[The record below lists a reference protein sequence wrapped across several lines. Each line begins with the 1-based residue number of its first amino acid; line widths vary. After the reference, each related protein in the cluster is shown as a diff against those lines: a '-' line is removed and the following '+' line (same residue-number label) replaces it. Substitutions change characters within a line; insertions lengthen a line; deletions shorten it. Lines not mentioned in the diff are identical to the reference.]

1 MAEGQVQ
8 GDTVES
14 VLGRI
19 YANMGKF
26 RAEAGLAL
34 KPNKAA
40 GVRARKLSLELDK
53 DLMLYRK
60 LSVGSK

>member
-8 GDTVES
+8 KDTVES
-14 VLGRI
+14 VLERI
-19 YANMGKF
+19 RANMDKF

-53 DLMLYRK
+53 DFMLYRK
-60 LSVGSK
+60 LSTGSK

>member
-1 MAEGQVQ
+1 MAKDQVQ
-8 GDTVES
+8 EDTVES

-19 YANMGKF
+19 RANMDKF
-26 RAEAGLAL
+26 RSEAGLAL

-40 GVRARKLSLELDK
+40 GVRARKLSLELDR
-53 DLMLYRK
+53 DFMLYRK